1 MEFRYKNNKKDIQTY
16 AEYIFKNLVFS
27 RKKFIYYNLFFI
39 VFIIGIIYM
48 QYVINNISGNELC
61 WLLLKSFIVV
71 IAVQYIFSKKYI
83 YSIMKDLIKNRFNT
97 EVYIKIKENKKIS
110 IICNNLEI
118 TSNSKSNIKL
128 IKYKNM
134 YFLTVDK
141 KTTVIIPKRVFR
153 NVIEEEKFKKEV
165 EF

>member
-16 AEYIFKNLVFS
+16 AEYIFKNSVFS

-128 IKYKNM
+128 IKYKN
-134 YFLTVDK
+134 FISGPHQRSAID
-141 KTTVIIPKRVFR
+141 IIQNIVKMKRRILCIVTL
-153 NVIEEEKFKKEV
+153 
-165 EF
+165 

>member
-16 AEYIFKNLVFS
+16 AEYIFKNSVFS

-153 NVIEEEKFKKEV
+153 NVIEEENFKKEV

>member
-16 AEYIFKNLVFS
+16 AEYIFKNSVFS

-153 NVIEEEKFKKEV
+153 NVIDEEKFKKEV

>member
-1 MEFRYKNNKKDIQTY
+1 MEFRYKNNKKEIQTY
-16 AEYIFKNLVFS
+16 AEYIFKNSVFS

-71 IAVQYIFSKKYI
+71 IAVEYIFSKKYI

-141 KTTVIIPKRVFR
+141 KDGY
-153 NVIEEEKFKKEV
+153 NSKESI
-165 EF
+165 

>member
-16 AEYIFKNLVFS
+16 AEYIFKNSVFS

-165 EF
+165 